1 MAKRKK
7 HLRKRSKRKAATKK
21 QSNVTGRPNMS
32 LLRSSSS
39 WPLLEVIINAE
50 WEDTM
55 QITQLIIARRSP
67 TGAVAVATFLIDL
80 ACLGVKD
87 AYGYIFP
94 SEREYR
100 RGLRADLTSRQEMME
115 IELDCAAKIVQE
127 AIGYAKKLGFRPH
140 KDIRFALPVMGVTH
154 PERCDLDVPLG
165 GPEGKPFFVAGPY
178 DNPERIMRILDRK
191 VGPGNY
197 TYLMPLS
204 PESFFFE
211 DDDFDEEW
219 EE

>member
-39 WPLLEVIINAE
+39 WPLLEAIINAE

-100 RGLRADLTSRQEMME
+100 RGLRADLASRQEMME

-140 KDIRFALPVMGVTH
+140 KDIRFALPVMGETH

-197 TYLMPLS
+197 TYLMPLG

-219 EE
+219 E